1 MEHHFPTLPTMSLL
15 SHPRLDF
22 DILPYPPVPKTQAL
36 SSLTFKPPPLDGS
49 LTIPE
54 FYDWH
59 YHNSPEHPVL
69 IFPEEDGRQRT
80 VKWAETTQAIH
91 TCARI
96 LQRTISAEQGAETI
110 VGIFAASD
118 TITYFTLIAATFR
131 AGFAPFVISARNSP
145 AAVAHLLS
153 TTSARHVIVGS
164 DAALL
169 EALDAALNLM
179 QESNPS
185 VVLPGRS
192 TMPTFEEIFV
202 ADTAF
207 ELLPPCRPDVNSL
220 ALIFHSSG
228 STAFP
233 KPIGWSHRQLL
244 QLAVVPYFGERDLT
258 GVRLSCHAM
267 PMYHGMGASQTLWT
281 ATMGITVTAA
291 RPQAPPVPATPENV
305 LMSAQATGADIIFC
319 VPSFIEAWSRNRAT
333 IEYLKSI
340 DGVFFGGGPLNKKAG
355 DLVAR
360 NGVSIYILYGSS
372 EIGIPAP
379 ILPHNPGLD
388 WEYFTLTKQYT
399 GSYVPNGFGQYE
411 LVILPNPY
419 QIPSVINGQLGGQ
432 DAYYTS
438 DLFVAHPI
446 KPGYYKVFGR
456 ADDQLMHSTGEK
468 TNPGPLEN
476 ILNQDPRVQTTVMFG
491 RGRFNVGVIVDP
503 RPEYRFDPSDAAKLA
518 EFRNAIWP
526 TVERMNDYAPQH
538 SRLFKEMILVVSPSK
553 PFDYTSKST
562 ARRQTIINNYEPE
575 IEALYQSVA
584 ETSQVDV
591 ELPAAWNMEQTL
603 PFVRK
608 LVHQVLGSA
617 SSSLGDDD
625 DVFQHGSD
633 SLQATWIRNT
643 LLRAIRDSTTLSTNG
658 VAENIVYQ
666 HPTVNKLSSFAVR
679 LASRGIVVASTSED
693 GKLAAENMQEMVDRF
708 SRNFSRGIPNGNC
721 QVSDGDGDVYL
732 ITGTTG
738 TLGTALL
745 ADLLR
750 NPKIRRIYAL
760 NRYSRTTSLQARQ
773 EEAFKNLGLPLHLLD
788 QSHRLTLV
796 ETDLADDNSGLTST
810 LVEQFRVSVT
820 HIIINA
826 WPVDFNLSLPSFEPS
841 VKAVRNLIDLALSSY
856 RTHPPA
862 VTFVSSIGV
871 LSRRKEKT
879 IASEVPATA
888 DEAAGTGYSQSKW
901 VAESILQNV
910 ASSTPLKVSIVRVGQ
925 LSGARNGHWKASD
938 WLPTI
943 VKSSRS
949 LGLFPDFDDSKVV
962 SWIPLEAASQV
973 LLELASKP
981 SEGSNIF
988 HLVHPKPVRANL
1000 VSRAFSSTLRIPLIP
1015 YIEWLDLLETR
1026 AQVASTIGTDSDDLR
1041 EIPALKMPHFFRTM
1055 KAGWEQN
1062 GSGREAWGLPSL
1074 DFTRAFEASSVLRQN
1089 VRPIDEAEV
1098 ERWIGYWS
1106 NRGFL

>member
-1 MEHHFPTLPTMSLL
+1 MSLL

-22 DILPYPPVPKTQAL
+22 DTLPYPPVPKTQAL

-69 IFPEEDGRQRT
+69 IFPEEDGSQRT
-80 VKWAETTQAIH
+80 IKWAETTQAIH

-153 TTSARHVIVGS
+153 TTRAKHVIVGS

-169 EALDAALNLM
+169 DALGTALNLM
-179 QESNPS
+179 QEKNPS
-185 VVLPGRS
+185 IVLPGRS
-192 TMPTFEEIFV
+192 MMPTFEEIFV
-202 ADTAF
+202 SDAAF
-207 ELLPPCRPDVNSL
+207 ELLPPCRPNANSL

-258 GVRLSCHAM
+258 GVKLSCHAM

-281 ATMGITVTAA
+281 ATMGIIVTAA
-291 RPQAPPVPATPENV
+291 RPQTPPVPATPENV
-305 LMSAQATGADIIFC
+305 LISAQATAADIIFC
-319 VPSFIEAWSRNRAT
+319 VPSFIEAWSRNTTT

-379 ILPHNPGLD
+379 ILPQSPGLD
-388 WEYFTLTKQYT
+388 WEYFTLTKQYKGT
-399 GSYVPNGFGQYE
+399 YIPNGFGQYE
-411 LVILPNPY
+411 LVILVRLT
-419 QIPSVINGQLGGQ
+419 PSPFECPDIQ
-432 DAYYTS
+432 
-438 DLFVAHPI
+438 
-446 KPGYYKVFGR
+446 
-456 ADDQLMHSTGEK
+456 E
-468 TNPGPLEN
+468 EN
-476 ILNQDPRVQTTVMFG
+476 ILNQDPRVQTSVMFG

-503 RPEYRFDPSDAAKLA
+503 RPEYRFDPSDAANLA
-518 EFRNAIWP
+518 EFRNAIW
-526 TVERMNDYAPQH
+526 
-538 SRLFKEMILVVSPSK
+538 
-553 PFDYTSKST
+553 
-562 ARRQTIINNYEPE
+562 QTIINNYESE

-591 ELPAAWNMEQTL
+591 ELPAAWSMEETL

-608 LVHQVLGSA
+608 LVHQVLGST
-617 SSSLGDDD
+617 SSNLGDDD
-625 DVFQHGSD
+625 DLFQHGSD

-643 LLRAIRDSTTLSTNG
+643 LLRAIRDSTRLSTNG

-666 HPTVNKLSSFAVR
+666 HPSVNKLTSFAVR
-679 LASRGIVVASTSED
+679 LASRGMVVASTSED

-708 SRNFSRGIPNGNC
+708 SQGFSEGALNGNG
-721 QVSDGDGDVYL
+721 QASEVGGDVYL
-732 ITGTTG
+732 VAGTTG
-738 TLGTALL
+738 SLGAALL

-750 NPKIRRIYAL
+750 NPKIRQIYAL
-760 NRYSRTTSLQARQ
+760 NRYNRTTSLQARQ
-773 EEAFKNLGLPLHLLD
+773 EEAFQTIGLPLDLLA
-788 QSHRLTLV
+788 QRTRLILI
-796 ETDLADDNSGLTST
+796 ETDLADDNAGLTST
-810 LVEQFRVSVT
+810 LVEQIRVSVT

-856 RTHPPA
+856 RPQPPA

-871 LSRRKEKT
+871 LSSTHIFNFMALHLTIDQDEKT
-879 IASEVPATA
+879 RLAQV
-888 DEAAGTGYSQSKW
+888 KF
-901 VAESILQNV
+901 
-910 ASSTPLKVSIVRVGQ
+910 Q
-925 LSGARNGHWKASD
+925 LRLMK
-938 WLPTI
+938 
-943 VKSSRS
+943 R
-949 LGLFPDFDDSKVV
+949 
-962 SWIPLEAASQV
+962 QV
-973 LLELASKP
+973 LLELASDP

-988 HLVHPKPVRANL
+988 HLVHPTPVQANL
-1000 VSRAFSSTLRIPLIP
+1000 VSRALSSLLKIPLIP

-1026 AQVASTIGTDSDDLR
+1026 AQEVSTMGASSHDLQ

-1055 KAGWEQN
+1055 KVGWEQN

-1074 DFTRAFEASSVLRQN
+1074 DFTKAFEASSAMRQN
-1089 VRPIDEAEV
+1089 VQPIDEQEV
-1098 ERWIGYWS
+1098 ERWIGYWGL
-1106 NRGFL
+1106 RGFL

>member
-1 MEHHFPTLPTMSLL
+1 MSLL

-22 DILPYPPVPKTQAL
+22 DTLPYPPVPKTQAL

-69 IFPEEDGRQRT
+69 IFPEEDGSQRT
-80 VKWAETTQAIH
+80 IKWAETTQAIH

-153 TTSARHVIVGS
+153 TTRAKHVIVGS

-169 EALDAALNLM
+169 DALGTALNLM
-179 QESNPS
+179 QEKNPS
-185 VVLPGRS
+185 IVLPGRS
-192 TMPTFEEIFV
+192 MMPTFEEIFV
-202 ADTAF
+202 SDAAF
-207 ELLPPCRPDVNSL
+207 ELLPPCRPNANSL

-258 GVRLSCHAM
+258 GVKLSCHAM

-281 ATMGITVTAA
+281 ATMGIIVTAA
-291 RPQAPPVPATPENV
+291 RPQTPPVPATPENV
-305 LMSAQATGADIIFC
+305 LISAQATAADIIFC
-319 VPSFIEAWSRNRAT
+319 VPSFIEAWSRNIAT

-388 WEYFTLTKQYT
+388 WEYFTLTKQYKGT
-399 GSYVPNGFGQYE
+399 YMPNGFGQYE

-419 QIPSVINGQLGGQ
+419 QIPSVINGQLDGQ

-456 ADDQLMHSTGEK
+456 ADDQLMHNTGEK

-476 ILNQDPRVQTTVMFG
+476 ILNQDPRVQTSVMFG

-503 RPEYRFDPSDAAKLA
+503 RPEYRFDPSDAANLA

-526 TVERMNDYAPQH
+526 TVERMNNYAPQH

-591 ELPAAWNMEQTL
+591 ELPAAWSMEETL

-608 LVHQVLGSA
+608 LVHQVLGST
-617 SSSLGDDD
+617 SSNLGDDD
-625 DVFQHGSD
+625 DLFQHGSD

-643 LLRAIRDSTTLSTNG
+643 LLRAIRDSTRLSTNG

-666 HPTVNKLSSFAVR
+666 HPSVNKLTSFAVR
-679 LASRGIVVASTSED
+679 LASRGMVVASTSED

-708 SRNFSRGIPNGNC
+708 SQGFSEGALNGNG
-721 QVSDGDGDVYL
+721 QASEVGGDVYL
-732 ITGTTG
+732 VAGTTG
-738 TLGTALL
+738 SLGAALL

-750 NPKIRRIYAL
+750 NPKIRQIYAL
-760 NRYSRTTSLQARQ
+760 NRYNRTTSLQARQ
-773 EEAFKNLGLPLHLLD
+773 EEAFQTIGLPLDLLA
-788 QSHRLTLV
+788 QRTRLILI
-796 ETDLADDNSGLTST
+796 ETDLADDNAGLTST
-810 LVEQFRVSVT
+810 LVEQIRVSVT

-856 RTHPPA
+856 RPQPPA

-871 LSRRKEKT
+871 LSRRKDKT
-879 IASEVPATA
+879 SASEVPATV
-888 DEAAGTGYSQSKW
+888 DEAAGTGYSQAKW
-901 VAESILQNV
+901 VAETILQRV
-910 ASSTPLKVSIVRVGQ
+910 ASRTSMKVAIVRVGQ
-925 LSGARNGHWKASD
+925 LSGARNGHWKPSD

-949 LGLFPDFDDSKVV
+949 LGHFPDFDDDKVI
-962 SWIPLEAASQV
+962 SWIPLEAACQV
-973 LLELASKP
+973 LLELASDP

-988 HLVHPKPVRANL
+988 HLVHPTPVQANL
-1000 VSRAFSSTLRIPLIP
+1000 VSRALSSLLKIPLIP

-1026 AQVASTIGTDSDDLR
+1026 AQEVSTMGASSHDLQ

-1055 KAGWEQN
+1055 KVGWEQN

-1074 DFTRAFEASSVLRQN
+1074 DFTKAFEASSTMRQD
-1089 VRPIDEAEV
+1089 VQPIDEQEV
-1098 ERWIGYWS
+1098 KRWIGYWGL
-1106 NRGFL
+1106 RGFL